1 LLAALFAGSPAT
13 ALADGVVV
21 HGNVYGGG
29 NEADVNTNT
38 TVNMSAGQVNG
49 NVYGGGNLGYVGKV
63 TITEGYRTFT
73 WDEGTGVCNV
83 NITGGT
89 VGPDSPS
96 DKGNVFGAGK
106 GVGDTFWCEKGIV
119 YQTNVNISAGTVKG
133 NVYGGGEVG
142 RVETNATVTLGTAE
156 ESGDGS
162 KPDIKGSVFGAGA
175 GLETHGYSA
184 LVRGNTTVTV
194 QGIAKVGENVYG
206 GGQIAAV
213 GKYSLVTVDNQ
224 AEHPELEV
232 GMPYSLVDD
241 GLGICNVTVKDHAE
255 IGPESTGHVYGAGMG
270 LVPREYTYADNEHRP
285 KRMMTYNS
293 EVFTEGNHATWEYAD
308 AEHQYVWE
316 YFPDRDKYLTYIET
330 LGLATQTV
338 VTIDGSASI
347 SGSVYGGSESGFV
360 QHNTSVTVQGS
371 STIGTTGATGTDGNV
386 FGGGLG
392 IEGNPTAGRVS
403 GSSTVAIKGGLM
415 KGSVYGGGKNGIVKC
430 NVDINMT
437 GGRVNHDVYGGGAL
451 ANTNTAHRGA
461 TDDDLLSYVEVSDLI
476 AGASLVT
483 GYYTKSGDDYTLIT
497 TPNTKATEG
506 TKYYAIYKTAV
517 NLLGGTID
525 GDAYGGGLGRVSKT
539 AVAADPEHGIE
550 AQDAVTAIEAI
561 VFGDTKVNL
570 NGMTV
575 GERNAASS
583 SIQAVLAGTVI
594 DGNDDGD
601 VTDEDEDYHVVSS
614 RGCAVSRVFG
624 CNDLNGTPKGNVTVH
639 VFATQNKDASKAN
652 ISAKFVKDDADIS
665 GESDVAK
672 LKGYLLDSIKIATAL
687 SITVTDYQAVYDDN
701 GATADAVREAITNI
715 SSAVA
720 TALATGTDEQKAAK
734 AALVSA
740 VRYDVKAVYGG
751 GNEAAYIPATAW
763 NGTTG
768 SKSQVIIEGCDYTSI
783 ETVYGGGN
791 AAAVP
796 ETNVTVNAAYEIG
809 SVFGGGNGK
818 DRKSDGSENPGA
830 DVGIYNSANY
840 GTGNVS
846 TLLLGGRIHEA
857 YGGSNQK
864 GNIVG
869 TVYLNSEDGGPCTLE
884 VDKMVSAGKNAD
896 LDGDAIV
903 TLGCLPDSKIGQFF
917 GGADN
922 ANVHGRIQL
931 TITSGHFGQVFG
943 GNNLGGVVS
952 GSITL
957 NIEETGCRPII
968 IDELYCCGNE
978 AMYSVYHDDE
988 GNPLEITQAE
998 FEETYTTEEARAAH
1012 KSNDPILNVISCTY
1026 IGKVFGGGLGEGAKV
1041 YGNPTVNINMIQGE
1055 YASSIPTYMTAKGLT
1070 PSENPNKLGII
1081 GDIYGGGNEAD
1092 VIGNPTVNIGTA
1104 AEVTLTSG
1112 SQTTETVLGAYIVGN
1127 VYGGG
1132 KGSSDT
1138 FACEKAMIGKDGDG
1152 EANPDGG
1159 TTVNIYKG
1167 TVMGN
1172 VYGGG
1177 EIGRVEKNSVVTI
1190 GTGAGN
1196 TGTSSPIIKGN
1207 VFGGGKGL
1215 KTHGYAALLR
1225 GNPTVYIQGDAKVE
1239 GNVYGGGEIAS
1250 VARYKVPKT
1259 QAEVD
1264 AAIAEGYDAVI
1275 DMPYA
1280 LANNTSGYCK
1290 VYIKDYAEVGPDG
1303 MKMYHADNEGNIAAD
1318 DWPDDFG
1325 HVFAAG
1331 KGVLPEIYT
1340 YVDKAHKP
1348 KRMLA
1353 YDSSLYTDSNSDDWD
1368 FADDAHQNIWEYF
1381 KNEAEYFQFVKTL
1394 ALASNTDVTISDHA
1408 FVKGSV
1414 YGGSE
1419 NGLVQYDTHVYI
1431 KDHCQ
1436 IGQGQEIL
1444 TRYEDHTAGNLFE
1457 MTTPPVKS
1465 GSGDETVYYD
1475 LECSHWDYGKDTNGD
1490 GNDDQFS
1497 SYDPYAIYL
1506 NPSDKKYYYDD
1517 GYTKSSEDGANIA
1530 TDGHTYYGNV
1540 FGGGSGSVPYFD
1552 TNQGISKYIMTAGQV
1567 KRNTYVEIT
1576 GGHILTSVYGGCEAT
1591 NVEGD
1596 ATITMSG
1603 GTIGVP
1609 RTLDQILAHPVTC
1622 YLFGAGKGDQRIFFN
1637 KDTNVKNVTVNI
1649 TGGTIF
1655 GSVFGGGEDGHVMR
1669 DVDLTIGKVDEGG
1682 NHSGPTIGNWGTSY
1696 VDGNIF
1702 GGGRGFGGDAYT
1714 AGNVA
1719 GSVNMKIHGGNILGS
1734 IYGGGRLGSVGYGL
1748 YLSNEE
1754 GKYGTMRPD
1763 NLADDATTPVE
1774 NFKRGYIDI
1783 TITGGT
1789 IGNDYE
1795 YTYNPDESLRNGIL
1809 RNTTFEDYTFNQKIA
1824 DGTSTTTVA
1833 EEAESTTIKRLL
1845 HTRGGNV
1852 FAGGMGRRLQ
1862 LDGVTPISTETNGID
1877 WLKLGCV
1884 KSTKLTITGGHIK
1897 SNVYGGGEFGA
1908 VIPSRDN
1915 NSEPYVY
1922 TGGTAEIDIQ
1932 GGTIGTEIK
1941 KDGVT
1946 QYTFGGVLGGG
1957 MGDATYGGGDVR
1969 SNTTVSVVNAT
1980 VLASVYGGGE
1990 MATVQGNSNVTIDG
2004 TTTVGLNKVRKDDGY
2019 VMYGGS
2025 TMGNV
2030 YGAGLGS
2037 IDNVN
2042 AGKVEGNTTITIGE
2056 TGSPAIYHNVYGGGA
2071 YASVGKFDLSTDE
2084 NKASYYVPV
2093 AGIPVNWSAGTGRAT
2108 LNILGGIVGISGRD
2122 NGMVCG
2128 SSRGDISNLTTLAV
2142 PAAPGTPGADPF
2154 DKVGW
2159 VKETVV
2165 NIGNETK
2172 GPHIKGSIYG
2182 GGENGHNAGNALIRV
2197 KNGTIGI
2204 VDAGDPW
2211 RTFAS
2216 AEVNEKALATRGNI
2230 YGAGCGTDTYEV
2242 EKTYGEGPGATT
2254 KTFEYNNPWAGVV
2267 RGNTRVEISGG
2278 HVAHNVYGGGS
2289 MGSVGT
2295 ITNWEDTLTVAK
2307 HQDIRVVDGK
2317 DVVYGLGLSWPY
2329 KFEYVDTTGTA
2340 TVTVTGGRIGIDD
2353 TNYGDVYGAP
2363 RGKAGDRYA
2372 VAHLANV
2379 RETVVTVN
2387 YATTPAY
2394 DEVTSSTPYILGSVF
2409 GGGADGHVLDSTIV
2423 EITGGLIGHSVYGGG
2438 KGDGTYDGV
2447 LKATTGAHVEYPA
2460 TLCDWTS
2467 GKIYG
2472 NTRVTMRGGHVMRNV
2487 YGGGNLG
2494 SVGKGNYAGGLDD
2507 YYPAGYGETLEA
2519 ENLWDG
2525 SNANSLAFL
2534 SSGKTNITILD
2545 GVIGTADGLNAGMPT
2560 GSVFGGSRGKA
2571 AEDVGSLSPRYEYA
2585 PDFFLG
2591 YVNEAEV
2598 TIGDADH
2605 APIIW
2610 ASVYG
2615 GGRDGHVRRSTHVAI
2630 NNGTIGKAYTSGD
2643 ITDSDWKDRGNVYGS
2658 GSGMS
2663 TLHGTINDK
2672 DEHGTSSGSVTR
2684 DTRVDITGGTIYNN
2698 VYGGG
2703 ALSSVGP
2710 PKIGPIADPDSTVT
2724 ICRVNISGGT
2734 IGTSAGYAAGY
2745 GGGVYGAG
2753 RGGGLLEGE
2762 DDTKYATSVW
2772 TKVHVMPHAS
2782 GTAAKNPVIEGNV
2795 FGGGNAGLVK
2805 RDTDVF
2811 VTGGTIKHNVYGG
2824 GNVAEVKGHANVTIG
2839 QKKATP
2845 APAPAPGREP
2855 VPAPAPAP

>member
-1 LLAALFAGSPAT
+1 MIYKNKYMFRLALLLAVLLAGGSAT
-13 ALADGVVV
+13 ALAEGGVVV

-29 NEADVNTNT
+29 NKADVETNT
-38 TVNMSAGQVNG
+38 EVNMSAGQVNG

-89 VGPDSPS
+89 VGSDSPS

-119 YQTNVNISAGTVKG
+119 YQANVNISAGTVKG

-156 ESGDGS
+156 ESGEGS

-206 GGQIAAV
+206 GGQTASVGRFNVRESLPKEPLSGGTCKVTIQGNAV
-213 GKYSLVTVDNQ
+213 
-224 AEHPELEV
+224 
-232 GMPYSLVDD
+232 
-241 GLGICNVTVKDHAE
+241 
-255 IGPESTGHVYGAGMG
+255 IGTSGTG
-270 LVPREYTYADNEHRP
+270 
-285 KRMMTYNS
+285 
-293 EVFTEGNHATWEYAD
+293 EVFGACKGVTPHYVASGD
-308 AEHQYVWE
+308 GQSEHMIDTNE
-316 YFPDRDKYLTYIET
+316 KIAFDDENDYLKFLET
-330 LGLATQTV
+330 LALTSNTE
-338 VTIDGSASI
+338 VTIA
-347 SGSVYGGSESGFV
+347 
-360 QHNTSVTVQGS
+360 
-371 STIGTTGATGTDGNV
+371 GN
-386 FGGGLG
+386 
-392 IEGNPTAGRVS
+392 
-403 GSSTVAIKGGLM
+403 STVN
-415 KGSVYGGGKNGIVKC
+415 GSVYGGGQRGITLANVK
-430 NVDINMT
+430 VDMI
-437 GGRVNHDVYGGGAL
+437 GGTVNEDVYGGGAL
-451 ANTNTAHRGA
+451 ANTNTAMWDA
-461 TDDDLLSYVEVSDLI
+461 EKKKLNDYVQVFGLTPSVS
-476 AGASLVT
+476 SVK
-483 GYYTKSGDDYTLIT
+483 GYYTKSGEDYTKIT
-497 TPNTKATEG
+497 EETTAVEG
-506 TKYYAIYKTAV
+506 TDYYTVYKTAV

-525 GDAYGGGLGRVSKT
+525 GSAYGGALGRLAKG

-550 AQDAVTAIEAI
+550 AQDAVTAIKAF
-561 VFGDTKVNL
+561 VYGDTKVNL
-570 NGMTV
+570 NGLTV
-575 GERNAASS
+575 AERNAASS
-583 SIQAVLAGTVI
+583 AIQALLVNAAI
-594 DGNDDGD
+594 DGNGD
-601 VTDEDEDYHVVSS
+601 SDNTDADEDYHVVSG

-652 ISAKFVKDDADIS
+652 ISAKFVSNKKTDETLADNDATAEELKAILADQI
-665 GESDVAK
+665 EVAK
-672 LKGYLLDSIKIATAL
+672 AISVTTDDYETLYDNDGATEADLKDAIPLLANAIEDAADTDEEIATVNAL
-687 SITVTDYQAVYDDN
+687 
-701 GATADAVREAITNI
+701 
-715 SSAVA
+715 
-720 TALATGTDEQKAAK
+720 
-734 AALVSA
+734 
-740 VRYDVKAVYGG
+740 RYDVRAVYGG
-751 GNEAAYIPATAW
+751 GNEAAYIPYQPYTD
-763 NGTTG
+763 GTPTG
-768 SKSQVIIEGCDYTSI
+768 SKTRVIIEGCEYTSI

-791 AAAVP
+791 AAPVP
-796 ETNVTVNAAYEIG
+796 EANVTVNAAYEIG

-818 DRKSDGSENPGA
+818 DAKESDGSANPGA
-830 DVGIYNSANY
+830 DIGYYNEGAGNVEY
-840 GTGNVS
+840 GTGNANTQVS
-846 TLLLGGRIHEA
+846 GGYIHEL
-857 YGGSNQK
+857 YGGSNEK
-864 GNIVG
+864 GTIVG
-869 TVYLNSEDGGPCTLE
+869 SVNLVARDVENGCEMLVE
-884 VDKMVSAGKNAD
+884 KMVSAGKNAD
-896 LDGDAIV
+896 IMGNAITV
-903 TLGCLPDSKIGQFF
+903 LGCMPDSWVEEFY

-922 ANVHGRIQL
+922 ANVHGNVEL
-931 TITSGHFGQVFG
+931 TITSGKFRKVFG
-943 GNNLGGVVS
+943 GNNRGGIINGHLKV
-952 GSITL
+952 
-957 NIEETGCRPII
+957 NIEETGCRAIE
-968 IDELYCCGNE
+968 IDELYLGGNQ
-978 AMYSVYHDDE
+978 AAYSAYGYYVT
-988 GNPLEITQAE
+988 N
-998 FEETYTTEEARAAH
+998 EETAATDGKFTFEPRASEDDAHAAATSFNGVTELVTDGSYTSCDHQPE
-1012 KSNDPILNVISCTY
+1012 LNVISCTR
-1026 IGKVFGGGLGEGAKV
+1026 IGKVFGGGLGAPAMI
-1041 YGNPTVNINMIQGE
+1041 YGDPTVNINMIQGE
-1055 YASSIPTYMTAKGLT
+1055 YYSRIDATD
-1070 PSENPNKLGII
+1070 ENPHQLGAI
-1081 GDIYGGGNEAD
+1081 GDVYGGGNEAD

-1190 GTGAGN
+1190 GTGAGGS
-1196 TGTSSPIIKGN
+1196 GTSSPIIKGN

-1318 DWPDDFG
+1318 DKPDDFG

-1331 KGVLPEIYT
+1331 KGLLPEVYT
-1340 YVDKAHKP
+1340 YADNANRP

-1353 YDSSLYTDSNSDDWD
+1353 YDAETIGAITHWEY
-1368 FADDAHQNIWEYF
+1368 ADDAHRNIWQYF
-1381 KNEAEYFQFVKTL
+1381 KDEDEYFQFVRTL

-1431 KDHCQ
+1431 KDNCQ
-1436 IGQGQEIL
+1436 IGQGKEIL
-1444 TRYEDHTAGNLFE
+1444 TRYEDHPSGNLFAL
-1457 MTTPPVKS
+1457 TTPPVKS

-1475 LECSHWDYGKDTNGD
+1475 LECAHWDYGKDTNGD
-1490 GNDDQFS
+1490 GKADQFS
-1497 SYDPYAIYL
+1497 PYDPNAIYL
-1506 NPSDKKYYYDD
+1506 NPSDEKYYYDED
-1517 GYTKSSEDGANIA
+1517 FTKSAEGGAKIA

-1552 TNQGISKYIMTAGQV
+1552 THRGISRYILTAGEV
-1567 KRNTYVEIT
+1567 KGNANVTIT
-1576 GGHILTSVYGGCEAT
+1576 GGHILTNVYGGCEAT
-1591 NVEGD
+1591 DVLGN
-1596 ATITMSG
+1596 ATITMTG
-1603 GTIGVP
+1603 GTLGVP
-1609 RTLDQILAHPVTC
+1609 RTLGQILAHPVTC
-1622 YLFGAGKGDQRIFFN
+1622 YLFGAGKGDQRIYFN
-1637 KDTNVKNVTVNI
+1637 KATNVESVNVAI
-1649 TGGTIF
+1649 DGGTIF
-1655 GSVFGGGEDGHVMR
+1655 GSVFGGGEDGHVKR
-1669 DVDLTIGKVDEGG
+1669 DVAMTIGKAAD
-1682 NHSGPTIGNWGTSY
+1682 HTGPSIGNWGTSY
-1696 VDGNIF
+1696 VDGNVF

-1714 AGNVA
+1714 AGNVS
-1719 GSVNMKIHGGNILGS
+1719 GSIGMTIHGGTMLGS

-1748 YLSNEE
+1748 YDESET

-1763 NLADDATTPVE
+1763 NFADDGTTPVAD
-1774 NFKRGYIDI
+1774 FKRGHVDI

-1789 IGNDYE
+1789 IGNDHE
-1795 YTYNPDESLRNGIL
+1795 YTYNPSEELRNGIL
-1809 RNTTFEDYTFNQKIA
+1809 RNTTFEDYTFKEKKA
-1824 DGTSTTTVA
+1824 DGESTTTVT
-1833 EEAESTTIKRLL
+1833 EEAEKTTIKRLL

-1852 FAGGMGRRLQ
+1852 FVGGMGRRLQ
-1862 LDGVTPISTETNGID
+1862 LDGVTPITAID
-1877 WLKLGCV
+1877 WMKLGAV
-1884 KSTKLTITGGHIK
+1884 KSTKLTVTGGHIK
-1897 SNVYGGGEFGA
+1897 SNVYGGGEFGG
-1908 VIPSRDN
+1908 VIPSMDSD
-1915 NSEPYVY
+1915 SEPPVF
-1922 TGGTAEIDIQ
+1922 TGGTTEIDIQ

-1941 KDGVT
+1941 KDGIT
-1946 QYTFGGVLGGG
+1946 QYTFGSVFGGG
-1957 MGDATYGGGDVR
+1957 MGDVTYGGGDVR

-2071 YASVGKFDLSTDE
+2071 YASVGTFDLSTDE

-2108 LNILGGIVGISGRD
+2108 LNILGGTIGISGRD

-2142 PAAPGTPGADPF
+2142 PADPGTPGADPF
-2154 DKVGW
+2154 DKVAW
-2159 VKETVV
+2159 VKESVV
-2165 NIGNETK
+2165 NIGDGTT
-2172 GPHIKGSIYG
+2172 GPIIKGSVYG
-2182 GGENGHNAGNALIRV
+2182 GGENGHNAGNAMVNV
-2197 KNGTIGI
+2197 KSGTIGI
-2204 VDAGDPW
+2204 TDTNDPW
-2211 RTFAS
+2211 FTFTDE
-2216 AEVNEKALATRGNI
+2216 EVKTKSLNTRGNI
-2230 YGAGCGTDTYEV
+2230 YGSGCGTDTYEIV
-2242 EKTYGEGPGATT
+2242 KTYGTGSSATT
-2254 KTFEYNNPWAGVV
+2254 KTFEYNNPWSGIV
-2267 RGNTRVEISGG
+2267 RGNTKVNISGG
-2278 HVAHNVYGGGS
+2278 QVTHSVYGGGS

-2307 HQDIRVVDGK
+2307 HQDIRVVDGR

-2438 KGDGTYDGV
+2438 KGDGTYEGV
-2447 LKATTGAHVEYPA
+2447 LKATTGDHAEYPT

-2534 SSGKTNITILD
+2534 SSGKTNVTILD

-2615 GGRDGHVRRSTHVAI
+2615 GGRDGHVRRSTHVTV
-2630 NNGTIGKAYTSGD
+2630 NNGLIGKPYTSGEMTD
-2643 ITDSDWKDRGNVYGS
+2643 IQWRERGNVYGS

-2663 TLHGTINDK
+2663 TLHGTINDR

-2684 DTRVDITGGTIYNN
+2684 NAVVDIKGGTIYQN

-2703 ALSSVGP
+2703 ALSCVGP
-2710 PKIGPIADPDSTVT
+2710 PKIGPIADPEKSVTV
-2724 ICRVNISGGT
+2724 CRVNVEGGT
-2734 IGTSAGYAAGY
+2734 IGTADGYAAGY
-2745 GGGVYGAG
+2745 GGNVFGAG

-2762 DDTKYATSVW
+2762 DETKFATSVW
-2772 TKVHVMPHAS
+2772 TEVNIMPHAS
-2782 GTAAKNPVIEGNV
+2782 DATKNPVIKGSV
-2795 FGGGNAGLVK
+2795 FGGGNAGPVL
-2805 RDTDVF
+2805 RDTEVL
-2811 VTGGTIKHNVYGG
+2811 VIGGTINHNVYGG